1 MPIHDVGY
9 RAWEGE
15 KAPRIHGW
23 FVMLLAN
30 ITILR
35 RNLWLRRALAAAWLP
50 ALYIG
55 VGFYLLESVL
65 HSTDRQAHVI
75 FVNTFSPVIGLPPA
89 IAQQMQSEIIT
100 PEIASEIRHRTWA
113 SLLVTFL
120 AYPQSLASMIIIG
133 MIAPS
138 LIARDLRTRAY
149 LIYFS
154 KPIGTWEYLLGKYL
168 TVMAF
173 VSAVTLL
180 PALVLFL
187 FGVGLS
193 PDLDVLWDTWDLP
206 VRTLL
211 AALVFMVPT
220 TTIALMFSSLT
231 SESRY
236 AAISWFAFWILGTA
250 AWYLVY
256 FVRLNMFTAQARR
269 EAAVVERMA
278 LETNM
283 VDYGL
288 DPLIEQLMENKAA
301 DSNWSL
307 LSLYESIS
315 RVQRWLMGSVDAMPT
330 EHVVLLCAVTLV
342 SLLILVRRVSSPLRV

>member
-9 RAWEGE
+9 REWNGTR
-15 KAPRIHGW
+15 APRIHGW

-50 ALYIG
+50 TLYIG
-55 VGFYLLESVL
+55 VGFYALETLL
-65 HSTDRQAHVI
+65 HSNDTETKRFFANAFGTAISV
-75 FVNTFSPVIGLPPA
+75 PPR
-89 IAQQMQSEIIT
+89 IVDVLQSDLVT
-100 PEIASEIRHRTWA
+100 PEVASEVRHVVWA
-113 SLLVTFL
+113 SLISTFL
-120 AYPQSLASMIIIG
+120 SYPQALAAMIIIG

-180 PALVLFL
+180 PAVTLFL

-193 PDLDVLWDTWDLP
+193 PDLGVLWDTWDLP
-206 VRTLL
+206 LRTIL
-211 AALVFMVPT
+211 ASLVFMIPT
-220 TTIALMFSSLT
+220 TTIALTFSSMT

-236 AAISWFAFWILGTA
+236 AAIGWFAFWILGFA
-250 AWYLVY
+250 AWQLVY
-256 FVRLNMFTAQARR
+256 AVRLRAMINQAWMVNQVDGTPVTDILFQQI
-269 EAAVVERMA
+269 AV
-278 LETNM
+278 
-283 VDYGL
+283 
-288 DPLIEQLMENKAA
+288 KAA
-301 DSNWSL
+301 DSSWSL

-315 RVQRWLMGSVDAMPT
+315 RVQRWIIGSTDQMPT
-330 EHVVLLCAVTLV
+330 EHLILLVCVTLA
-342 SLLILVRRVSSPLRV
+342 SLLLLVRRVNAPLRV